1 MWASSGGGRPAYKAR
16 SARTE
21 RSGASERAHLAR
33 PAGAGRRA
41 AARRRGGALSSHRP
55 SVQLVR
61 QTEAVQLFEV
71 AHRVSERTRFQS
83 ERVVCDCDRTG

>member
-1 MWASSGGGRPAYKAR
+1 MGAGGRRTRREVREPSVAERASELISLGRPAR
-16 SARTE
+16 
-21 RSGASERAHLAR
+21 G
-33 PAGAGRRA
+33 G
-41 AARRRGGALSSHRP
+41 ARRRGGALSSHRP

-83 ERVVCDCDRTG
+83 ERVVRDCDRTG